1 VRRHDALGAIGNSLA
16 MTPTGGRRSL
26 MMGWMISTGYGCD
39 RARPYGG
46 VGVHAIC
53 MRPDGGSRGGFFP
66 DDRAPWAAGEPDKRT
81 ATASLL
87 VAGETTRPAR
97 RALRARARQVNCISL
112 YVSDAVYQISILA
125 HVPFTHFFHA
135 YGAKSSSYM
144 RSSIYQ
150 TIT

>member
-1 VRRHDALGAIGNSLA
+1 
-16 MTPTGGRRSL
+16 

-97 RALRARARQVNCISL
+97 RAVRVPRAASELHFAVRERCCLPDLHSRTRPFYQFLPRIRRQIIFL
-112 YVSDAVYQISILA
+112 YAE
-125 HVPFTHFFHA
+125 
-135 YGAKSSSYM
+135 
-144 RSSIYQ
+144 
-150 TIT
+150 